1 MQTKLLTKPIPYTFI
16 RGGYYYFTRRVPTD
30 LQCYYR
36 YPRIVQGLQT
46 SSSREA
52 RVLANLE
59 AAKLEAYWS
68 KMRLTKT
75 DVLGSS
81 LVNETLVR
89 ASSKA
94 EKMPNNNSL
103 SDSPRLSEAL
113 EMYVSL
119 KGKGRPK
126 TFRTA
131 AERACKYVIELV
143 GDKPILSYTRHDG
156 LALRN
161 WLVNRGL
168 RGSTVT
174 RNFSYIKAII
184 NFVSSELAVDMQN
197 PFSGIYHDRTAGVS
211 SRKPIPI
218 LDIVRVQKECLK
230 IDDDMRW
237 LILLISD
244 TGIRLAEGAGLLKSD
259 IILDSQTPY
268 VQVQLHPWRN
278 LKTPS
283 SHRKVPLCGKSLWAA
298 KRILLNKTSS
308 KYAFERYNQ
317 QATTSANS
325 ASAALNK
332 WLRQYVPEGC
342 TLHSFRHSMRD
353 RLRSVQC
360 PSDIADQIG
369 GWTTSGVGQGYG
381 NGYPLEILH
390 QWVEKAVLHFGQYSD
405 DTL

>member
-1 MQTKLLTKPIPYTFI
+1 MQTKLLTKRIPYTFI

-75 DVLGSS
+75 KVLGEALISEDI
-81 LVNETLVR
+81 VGTTAKETER
-89 ASSKA
+89 A
-94 EKMPNNNSL
+94 NINSL

-113 EMYVSL
+113 EVYVSL
-119 KGKGRPK
+119 KGKGKPK
-126 TFRTA
+126 TFKNA
-131 AERACKYVIELV
+131 AQRACKYVIDLA
-143 GDKPILSYTRHDG
+143 GDKPISSYTRHDG
-156 LALRN
+156 LALRD
-161 WLVNRGL
+161 WLVKRGL
-168 RGSTVT
+168 TGSTVT

-184 NFVSSELAVDMQN
+184 NFVSSELALDMQN
-197 PFSGIYHDRTAGVS
+197 PFAGIYHDRNAGVS

-218 LDIVRVQKECLK
+218 LDIVRVQEECLK

-244 TGIRLAEGAGLLKSD
+244 TGMRLAEGAGLLKSD
-259 IILDSQTPY
+259 IILDTQTPY
-268 VQVQLHPWRN
+268 VQIQKHPWRN
-278 LKTPS
+278 LKTAS

-298 KRILLNKTSS
+298 KRILLSESS
-308 KYAFERYNQ
+308 NKYAFERYNQ
-317 QATTSANS
+317 QSSTSANS

-332 WLRQYVPEGC
+332 WLRQYVPDGC

-369 GWTTSGVGQGYG
+369 GWATSGVGQGYG
-381 NGYPLEILH
+381 SGYPLEILH
-390 QWVEKAVLHFGQYSD
+390 QWMEKATTV
-405 DTL
+405 

>member
-1 MQTKLLTKPIPYTFI
+1 MQTKLLTKRIPYTFI

-75 DVLGSS
+75 KVLGEALISEDI
-81 LVNETLVR
+81 VGTTAKETER
-89 ASSKA
+89 A
-94 EKMPNNNSL
+94 NINSL

-113 EMYVSL
+113 EVYVSL
-119 KGKGRPK
+119 KGKGKPK
-126 TFRTA
+126 TFKNA
-131 AERACKYVIELV
+131 AQRACKYVIDLA
-143 GDKPILSYTRHDG
+143 GDKPISSYTRHDG
-156 LALRN
+156 LALRD
-161 WLVNRGL
+161 WLVKRGL
-168 RGSTVT
+168 TGSTVT

-184 NFVSSELAVDMQN
+184 NFVSSELALDMQN
-197 PFSGIYHDRTAGVS
+197 PFAGIYHDRNAGVS

-218 LDIVRVQKECLK
+218 LDIVRVQEECLK
-230 IDDDMRW
+230 IDDDLRW

-244 TGIRLAEGAGLLKSD
+244 TGMRLAEAAGLLKSD

-268 VQVQLHPWRN
+268 VHIQKHPWRN
-278 LKTPS
+278 LKTSS

-298 KRILLNKTSS
+298 KRILVSKSS
-308 KYAFERYNQ
+308 NKYAFERYNQ
-317 QATTSANS
+317 QSSTSANS

-332 WLRQYVPEGC
+332 WLRQYVPDGC

-369 GWTTSGVGQGYG
+369 GRATNGVGQGYG
-381 NGYPLEILH
+381 SGYPLEILH
-390 QWVEKAVLHFGQYSD
+390 QWMEKATTV
-405 DTL
+405 

>member
-75 DVLGSS
+75 KVLGEALLSEDI
-81 LVNETLVR
+81 VRTTAKETER
-89 ASSKA
+89 A
-94 EKMPNNNSL
+94 NINSL

-113 EMYVSL
+113 EVYVSL

-126 TFRTA
+126 TFRNA
-131 AERACKYVIELV
+131 AQRACKYVIDLA
-143 GDKPILSYTRHDG
+143 GDKPISSYTRHDG
-156 LALRN
+156 LALRD
-161 WLVNRGL
+161 WLVKRGL
-168 RGSTVT
+168 TGSTVT

-197 PFSGIYHDRTAGVS
+197 PFAGIYHDRNAGVS

-218 LDIVRVQKECLK
+218 LDIVRVQEECLK
-230 IDDDMRW
+230 IDDDLRW

-244 TGIRLAEGAGLLKSD
+244 TGMRLAEAAGLLKSD

-268 VQVQLHPWRN
+268 VQIQKHPWRN
-278 LKTPS
+278 LKTAS

-298 KRILLNKTSS
+298 KRILLSKSSS

-317 QATTSANS
+317 QSSTSANS

-332 WLRQYVPEGC
+332 WLRQYVPDCC

-381 NGYPLEILH
+381 AGYPINVLKE
-390 QWVEKAVLHFGQYSD
+390 WMEKII
-405 DTL
+405 

>member
-1 MQTKLLTKPIPYTFI
+1 MQTKLLTKPIPYTFV

-46 SSSREA
+46 SSAREA
-52 RVLANLE
+52 KVLANLE

-68 KMRLTKT
+68 KIRLTKT

-81 LVNETLVR
+81 LINETLVG
-89 ASSKA
+89 AASKA
-94 EKMPNNNSL
+94 EKMLHNKSL

-126 TFRTA
+126 TFRKA
-131 AERACKYVIELV
+131 AERACKYVIDLV

-161 WLVNRGL
+161 WLIERGL
-168 RGSTVT
+168 AGSTVT

-184 NFVSSELAVDMQN
+184 NFVSSELAVDMRN
-197 PFSGIYHDRTAGVS
+197 PFAGIYHDRNAGVS
-211 SRKPIPI
+211 SRKPIPV
-218 LDIVRVQKECLK
+218 LDILRVQEECLK
-230 IDDDMRW
+230 IDDDLRW

-244 TGIRLAEGAGLLKSD
+244 TGMRLAEGAGLLKSD

-268 VQVQLHPWRN
+268 VQIQKHPWRN

-283 SHRKVPLCGKSLWAA
+283 SHRKVPLCGNSLWAA
-298 KRILLNKTSS
+298 KRILLSESS
-308 KYAFERYNQ
+308 NKYAFKRYNQ
-317 QATTSANS
+317 QSSTSANS

-381 NGYPLEILH
+381 YGYPLEILH
-390 QWVEKAVLHFGQYSD
+390 HWMKKATTV
-405 DTL
+405 

>member
-1 MQTKLLTKPIPYTFI
+1 
-16 RGGYYYFTRRVPTD
+16 
-30 LQCYYR
+30 
-36 YPRIVQGLQT
+36 VQGLQT

-75 DVLGSS
+75 EVLGEALLSKDQ
-81 LVNETLVR
+81 VGTPPKEAER
-89 ASSKA
+89 A
-94 EKMPNNNSL
+94 NIN
-103 SDSPRLSEAL
+103 SPRLSEAL

-126 TFRTA
+126 TFRKA
-131 AERACKYVIELV
+131 ADRACKYVIDLV
-143 GDKPILSYTRHDG
+143 GDKPISSYTRHDG
-156 LALRN
+156 LALRD
-161 WLVNRGL
+161 WLVKRGL
-168 RGSTVT
+168 AGSTIT

-184 NFVSSELAVDMQN
+184 NFVSSELAVGMQN
-197 PFSGIYHDRTAGVS
+197 PFAGIYHDRNAGVS
-211 SRKPIPI
+211 SRKPIPV
-218 LDIVRVQKECLK
+218 LDIVRVQEECLK
-230 IDDDMRW
+230 IDDDMKW

-244 TGIRLAEGAGLLKSD
+244 TGMRLAEGAGLLKSD
-259 IILDSQTPY
+259 IILDTQTPY
-268 VQVQLHPWRN
+268 VQIQKHPWRN
-278 LKTPS
+278 LKTAS

-298 KRILLNKTSS
+298 KRILLNETSS

-317 QATTSANS
+317 QVNTSANS

-332 WLRQYVPEGC
+332 WLRQYVSEGC

-381 NGYPLEILH
+381 SGYPLEVLH
-390 QWVEKAVLHFGQYSD
+390 QWVETTIAV
-405 DTL
+405 